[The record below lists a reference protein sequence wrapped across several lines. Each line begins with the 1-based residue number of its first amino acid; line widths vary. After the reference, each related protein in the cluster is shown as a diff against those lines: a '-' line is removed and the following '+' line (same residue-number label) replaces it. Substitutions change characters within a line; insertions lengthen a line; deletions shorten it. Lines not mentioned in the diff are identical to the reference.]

1 MDVPKKLTARQQSQ
15 QEAQLTESQ
24 QRQAESA
31 RAFASVDEML
41 RHDAL
46 HTPVP
51 PNIAVRLQESVKHE
65 GLKPAPWWRR
75 LLGGGNQ

>member
-1 MDVPKKLTARQQSQ
+1 MDVPKKLTARQQTE
-15 QEAQLTESQ
+15 QEGQLTETKTEQ
-24 QRQAESA
+24 TESA
-31 RAFASVDEML
+31 RQFASIDELL

-51 PNIAVRLQESVKHE
+51 PSVEFRLQESVKQE

-75 LLGGGNQ
+75 FFSGGN